1 MCIHESI
8 FVQIV
13 SNNLHF
19 GVSPLHPG
27 AFLLHFGAFLLH
39 LGAFLLH
46 SGAFPFRTPVPHHSF
61 IFRTSVS
68 YFFHPSLAPGGKVA
82 GNAGDVIVSEEH
94 CILLDR
100 VQAGC

>member
-13 SNNLHF
+13 FNNLHLGAF
-19 GVSPLHPG
+19 LPHPG
-27 AFLLHFGAFLLH
+27 AFLLHFGAFLPHPGALH
-39 LGAFLLH
+39 
-46 SGAFPFRTPVPHHSF
+46 FRTPVPHQSF

-68 YFFHPSLAPGGKVA
+68 YFLSPPLAPGGKMA
-82 GNAGDVIVSEEH
+82 GSAGDSIVSEEH
-94 CILLDR
+94 CKLLDH